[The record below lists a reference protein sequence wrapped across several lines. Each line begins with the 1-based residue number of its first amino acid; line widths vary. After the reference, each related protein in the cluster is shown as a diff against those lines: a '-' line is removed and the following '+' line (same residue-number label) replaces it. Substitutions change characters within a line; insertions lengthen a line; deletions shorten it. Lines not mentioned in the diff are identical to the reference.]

1 MPHPRAIIFAN
12 GTLPDIQAARRLLRE
27 GDFWIAADG
36 GSRHALAMG
45 RAPDVV
51 IGDLD
56 SLPAAVRDS
65 LVRAGTKIL
74 TFPTEKDETDLELAL
89 QYAVREG
96 FTIIRILA
104 GLGGRTDQTLANLF
118 LLTDPALANLDVRID
133 DGREEAFRVGKETA
147 VHGAAGDLISLLPVG
162 IPAEG
167 VTTEG
172 LRFPLRGETLIPF
185 RTRGISNQMLGERA
199 AIKVENGVLLCIHTR
214 SEI

>member
-1 MPHPRAIIFAN
+1 MPHPRAMIFAN
-12 GTLPDIQAARRLLRE
+12 GSLPDPQAPRRLLRE
-27 GDFWIAADG
+27 GDLWIAADG
-36 GSRHALAMG
+36 GSRHALALG

-56 SLPAAVRDS
+56 SLPVAVRDS
-65 LVRAGTKIL
+65 LARAGTKIL
-74 TFPTEKDETDLELAL
+74 TFPAEKDETDLELAL

-96 FTIIRILA
+96 FTAIRILA

-118 LLTDPALANLDVRID
+118 LLTDPALENLDVRID

-147 VHGAAGDLISLLPVG
+147 VLGAAGDLISLVPVG

-167 VTTEG
+167 VTTDG
-172 LRFPLRGETLIPF
+172 LKFPLRGETLIPF